1 MSDIT
6 LIGTGKLGTSLG
18 FALSLKGSRIVAL
31 SDRNLSSAKESRQ
44 IIGEGKVFKEN
55 ASAARLGDWII
66 LTVPDDEIEKVAGE
80 LADSDIEWKGK
91 YVFHCSGL
99 HSTESLISL
108 KKKGARVASLHPV
121 RSFARKKT
129 APDAFEDIFFG
140 LEGKAEALKAA
151 KEIVLQLGGRY
162 FILRPEDKPLYHTAC
177 SMASNFLVTILDT
190 AVYLL
195 QQAGLTKSVASQILF
210 PLVQGTLQ
218 NVKKFNAGS
227 ALTGPI
233 VRGDKVS
240 VQKQLK
246 ALEKFPEVLKLYKKL
261 ASQTLCFARREKNLS
276 EADFKTLKALLEEK

>member
-18 FALSLKGSRIVAL
+18 FALSLKGYRIAAL
-31 SDRNLSSAKESRQ
+31 SDRDHSSAKESRQ
-44 IIGEGKVFKEN
+44 IIGEGKVFKKN
-55 ASAARLGDWII
+55 APAARLGDWVI
-66 LTVPDDEIEKVAGE
+66 LSVPDDEIVKVAEE

-99 HSTESLISL
+99 HSTESLKSL
-108 KKKGARVASLHPV
+108 KIKGAGTASIHPV
-121 RSFARKKT
+121 RSFPQKKPS
-129 APDAFEDIFFG
+129 PDAFENTFFG

-151 KEIVLQLGGRY
+151 KKIVLLLGGR
-162 FILRPEDKPLYHTAC
+162 FFLLRPEDKPLYHTAC
-177 SMASNFLVTILDT
+177 SLASNFLVTLLDT
-190 AVYLL
+190 AMCLF
-195 QQAGLTKSVASQILF
+195 QQAGLTKHVASQILF

-233 VRGDKVS
+233 VRGDKDS

-246 ALEKFPEVLKLYKKL
+246 ALEKFPEVQELYKKL
-261 ASQTLCFARREKNLS
+261 AFQTLCFAGREKNLS
-276 EADFKTLKALLEEK
+276 GADFNALKALLEEK